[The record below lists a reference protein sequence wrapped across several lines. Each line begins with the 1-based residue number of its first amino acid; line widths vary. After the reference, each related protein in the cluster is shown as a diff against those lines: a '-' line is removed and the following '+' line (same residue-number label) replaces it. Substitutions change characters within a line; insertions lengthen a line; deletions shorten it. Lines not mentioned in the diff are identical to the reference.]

1 MARWTLA
8 GSVGNVI
15 GPLALAGAVALNQ
28 SWRSVFLILAVL
40 TVLLVGIVWKYPS
53 ATLTASSQVDQPIQ
67 SFNDGI
73 CQAINAL
80 KRRNVLRWLTLLQ
93 FSDLMLDV
101 LRGFLALYFVD
112 VVGASNTQASFAI
125 AVWLGFGLLGDFLLI
140 PLVERVQGLPYL
152 RFSAIIVLCLYP
164 AFLVV
169 PNIDF
174 KLIILGFLGFLN
186 AGWYSLLQARL
197 YTAMPGQSGT
207 VMTLNNLVGFV
218 GGLVP
223 FVLGWVAQQYG
234 LQPTMWMLLAAPIAL
249 LIGLF
254 KV

>member
-1 MARWTLA
+1 
-8 GSVGNVI
+8 I
-15 GPLALAGAVALNQ
+15 ALNQ

-40 TVLLVGIVWKYPS
+40 TVLLVGILWKYPS
-53 ATLTASSQVDQPIQ
+53 ATLTASSGVEQPIQ

-125 AVWLGFGLLGDFLLI
+125 TIWLGFGLLGDFLLI
-140 PLVERVQGLPYL
+140 PLLERVQGIAYL
-152 RFSAIIVLCLYP
+152 RVSAMIVLCLYP

-169 PNIDF
+169 PNLNV

-186 AGWYSLLQARL
+186 AGWYSILQGRL

-207 VMTLNNLVGFV
+207 VMTLNNLAGFV
-218 GGLVP
+218 GGLTP
-223 FVLGWVAQQYG
+223 LALGWVAQQYG

>member
-1 MARWTLA
+1 VEV
-8 GSVGNVI
+8 S
-15 GPLALAGAVALNQ
+15 
-28 SWRSVFLILAVL
+28 
-40 TVLLVGIVWKYPS
+40 S

-125 AVWLGFGLLGDFLLI
+125 TVWLGFGLLGDFLLI
-140 PLVERVQGLPYL
+140 PLLERVQGLVYL

-169 PNIDF
+169 PNLNV
-174 KLIILGFLGFLN
+174 KLIILGFLG
-186 AGWYSLLQARL
+186 S
-197 YTAMPGQSGT
+197 
-207 VMTLNNLVGFV
+207 
-218 GGLVP
+218 
-223 FVLGWVAQQYG
+223 
-234 LQPTMWMLLAAPIAL
+234 
-249 LIGLF
+249 
-254 KV
+254 